1 MEEREELG
9 IFYRKDGKIIIV
21 MRSDREMGNVWIFMI
36 RENIFGG
43 CYEKVRR
50 ICVY

>member
-9 IFYRKDGKIIIV
+9 TLYRKDGKTTIV
-21 MRSDREMGNVWIFMI
+21 MRSDREMGNAWIFMI
-36 RENIFGG
+36 RENISGG

-50 ICVY
+50 TCAY